1 MDTGASPPFAAL
13 IGFEIIDVMPERAAA
28 RMKIRPEFCNRN
40 GVAAG
45 GVLIALAN
53 TLGTVATKAKLRIG
67 ANTTTTESTTNFIA
81 SLLVGDIALAECKLV
96 HDGEEMMVWQTKIT
110 RGDGRLAAVVTQT
123 QLIRSSGLT

>member
-1 MDTGASPPFAAL
+1 MDTGVSPPFAAL
-13 IGFEIIDVMPERAAA
+13 IGLEIIDVLPERAAA

-45 GVLIALAN
+45 GVLMALAN
-53 TLGTVATKAKLRIG
+53 TLGTMATMANLRIG
-67 ANTTTTESTTNFIA
+67 ANTTTTENTANFIS
-81 SLLVGDIALAECKLV
+81 SLPVGDIALAECKLV
-96 HDGEEMMVWQTKIT
+96 HDGKEMMVWQTKIT